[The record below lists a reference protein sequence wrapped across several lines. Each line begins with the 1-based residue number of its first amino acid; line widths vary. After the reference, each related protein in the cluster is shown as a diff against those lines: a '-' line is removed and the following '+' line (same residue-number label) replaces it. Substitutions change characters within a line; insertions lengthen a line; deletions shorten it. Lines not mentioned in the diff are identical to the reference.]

1 MATCRVG
8 VLLLFLVILAFLGSH
23 CVTSAKWRQ
32 ARDVFLSNVE
42 TLSEMVKRQP
52 SHMITTRDL
61 FGLTKD
67 EDVELT
73 DSAPSVQGTDIK
85 KYHET
90 YRGLPVFDATL
101 TVETD
106 AKTHVYTGQVTG
118 KLVQNLD
125 DDINS
130 TIPNVTEQEAVQ
142 LALMYGKFPM
152 EGARIDSDKPQLMIY
167 VKDSIGILVYRV
179 QYFAVSDGEN
189 YRFCMMIN
197 AKTGRLVDK
206 WNTLETAREK
216 YQMKGIG
223 GNKLIGKKTYGELL
237 PYLQVRRT
245 GEDCYFR
252 NSFVIVVNLNGKEF
266 LSDEDEKT
274 YHTNCKNGAKD
285 EINGA
290 YSPVNDALFYGTII
304 HNMYMEWV
312 KVPPKKQLPM
322 IFRVHYGHNTAV
334 ANYNGRNFTF
344 GDGDDTFLPLVGLDI
359 VAHEVTH
366 CFTEEHSN
374 LVYKGQSGG
383 IDESF
388 SDLAGEAAE
397 YFEKGSNDWEAGGGV
412 TKNSI
417 RKLCKQ
423 SEDGKS
429 ITDAGNISDD
439 MDVHYLSGVF
449 NRFYCL
455 LANYKDWSVKKVFQ
469 ITAHSNR
476 FYWHPKT
483 NFTEAACDIMKS
495 TYDLGYDTASVQ
507 ESFAKVGIKV
517 CDISMYIRNI
527 HENSVV
533 EGLSSVPGEKIL
545 FKLNVK
551 TVSLKKVKVITF
563 AGTGEVDVYACYKR
577 SRCSERLTKWRS
589 SQPGTDQFLSIRHPK
604 VGKYFVTLKPKT
616 RSYFANVTIKVNY
629 EKD

>member
-1 MATCRVG
+1 M
-8 VLLLFLVILAFLGSH
+8 
-23 CVTSAKWRQ
+23 
-32 ARDVFLSNVE
+32 
-42 TLSEMVKRQP
+42 MKRQP
-52 SHMITTRDL
+52 AHTITTRDL

-90 YRGLPVFDATL
+90 YKGLPVFDATL

-130 TIPNVTEQEAVQ
+130 TIPSVTEQEAVQ

-152 EGARIDSDKPQLMIY
+152 EGARIDNKKPQLIIY
-167 VKDSIGILVYRV
+167 VKDNIGILVYRV
-179 QYFAVSDGEN
+179 QYFAVSDRKN

-197 AKTGRLVDK
+197 AKNGMLVEK

-223 GNKLIGKKTYGELL
+223 GNKFIGKKTYGELL
-237 PYLQVRRT
+237 PYLQVRRS

-252 NSFVIVVNLNGKEF
+252 NGIVIVVNMKGKEF
-266 LSDEDEKT
+266 LSNEEEKS
-274 YHTNCKNGAKD
+274 YHVNCKDGSKD
-285 EINGA
+285 EVNGA

-304 HNMYMEWV
+304 YKMYMEWV

-322 IFRVHYGHNTAV
+322 VFRVHYGHDIV
-334 ANYNGRNFTF
+334 LANYNGRNFTF
-344 GDGDDTFLPLVGLDI
+344 SDGDDSILPLVSLDI
-359 VAHEVTH
+359 VAHEVSH

-374 LVYKGQSGG
+374 LVYEGQPGG

-388 SDLAGEAAE
+388 SDLAGESAE
-397 YFEKGSNDWEAGGGV
+397 SFEKGSNDWEAGGGI
-412 TKNSI
+412 TKDPI

-429 ITDAGNISDD
+429 VIYAENFSDD
-439 MDVHYLSGVF
+439 LDVHYLSGVF

-455 LANYKDWSVKKVFQ
+455 LASNENWNVKKVFQ
-469 ITAHSNR
+469 VTAHSNR

-483 NFTEAACDIMKS
+483 NFTEAACDVMKS
-495 TYDLGYDTASVQ
+495 TYDLGYDTAPVQ
-507 ESFAKVGIKV
+507 ESFEKVGIKV
-517 CDISMYIRNI
+517 CDISRYVRNI
-527 HENSVV
+527 HQNSIV
-533 EGLSSVPGEKIL
+533 EGLSSVPGEKVL

-563 AGTGEVDVYACYKR
+563 AGIGEVDLYACYKR
-577 SRCSERLTKWRS
+577 SRCPKHMTKWRS
-589 SQPGTDQFLSIRHPK
+589 SQPGTDQLLSIRQPK
-604 VGKYFVTLKPKT
+604 VGKYFITLTPKP